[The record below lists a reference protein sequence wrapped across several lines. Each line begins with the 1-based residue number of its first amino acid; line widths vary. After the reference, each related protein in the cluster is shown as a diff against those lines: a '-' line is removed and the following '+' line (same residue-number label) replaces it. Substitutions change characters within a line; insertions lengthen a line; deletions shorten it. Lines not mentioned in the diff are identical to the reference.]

1 MTVFKKILAFTGS
14 IFLVMLL
21 AGILTSLIHSGLVI
35 AAIVIAVAAIL
46 FFFSSK
52 AGDRAQMIATGL
64 TKKEYKYIRTNL
76 EEARGENYPPS
87 KNHDSKQS
95 VIFFPRA

>member
-14 IFLVMLL
+14 ILLVIILG
-21 AGILTSLIHSGLVI
+21 GILTSLIHSGLVI
-35 AAIVIAVAAIL
+35 ATIVIAVAAIL

-76 EEARGENYPPS
+76 EEARENYPPS
-87 KNHDSKQS
+87 KNHDTKQS